1 MILVVSIIIFINVLF
16 QNYNQILEG
25 YTSISVR
32 EPLSR
37 IMAGAQNGNVPSD
50 PHYAFVSDDSG
61 MIYHK

>member
-1 MILVVSIIIFINVLF
+1 MYFYNILIYKLIS
-16 QNYNQILEG
+16 EG

-37 IMAGAQNGNVPSD
+37 IMANARNNGGIPSD

-61 MIYHK
+61 MRYG

>member
-1 MILVVSIIIFINVLF
+1 MILMYFYNIIIYKIS
-16 QNYNQILEG
+16 EG

-37 IMAGAQNGNVPSD
+37 IMANARNGSIPSD

-61 MIYHK
+61 MGYS